1 MGRKRIKALEP
12 DLDDEEDEEGFDE
25 EKARQ
30 VYSKQDYV
38 PPDLN
43 DLVSTLMVLSSDV
56 NILKY
61 VLFLFISW

>member
-12 DLDDEEDEEGFDE
+12 DLDDDEDQEEFDE
-25 EKARQ
+25 EKAKQ

-43 DLVSTLMVLSSDV
+43 DLVSTLWF
-56 NILKY
+56 
-61 VLFLFISW
+61 FLLMLIF

>member
-12 DLDDEEDEEGFDE
+12 DLDDDEEDEEEFDE
-25 EKARQ
+25 EKAKQ

-43 DLVSTLMVLSSDV
+43 DLVSTFMVLS
-56 NILKY
+56 L
-61 VLFLFISW
+61 VLIF

>member
-25 EKARQ
+25 EKAKQ

-43 DLVSTLMVLSSDV
+43 DLVSTFMVLSSDV

-61 VLFLFISW
+61 VLFLFIS

>member
-12 DLDDEEDEEGFDE
+12 DLDDDEDQEELDEER
-25 EKARQ
+25 ARQ

-43 DLVSTLMVLSSDV
+43 DLVSTLWF
-56 NILKY
+56 
-61 VLFLFISW
+61 FLLMLIF

>member
-12 DLDDEEDEEGFDE
+12 DLDDDEDEEEFDE
-25 EKARQ
+25 ERAKQ

-43 DLVSTLMVLSSDV
+43 DLVSTLG
-56 NILKY
+56 
-61 VLFLFISW
+61 